1 MERVNFAEGDRLGA
15 PEGQPTLALYVVT
28 RGAVERRRAGYVVD
42 ESADGMGDLPAVEE
56 PSWAPDAFGSA
67 PTAAELAARDLARR
81 ETKGLVEV
89 PMRIETVGEGSGLVA
104 FGTLHALEEGRPSF
118 ATTVAVTGGVAWRLE
133 ATQLRA
139 LFDEPAVARGL
150 AVGLASEI
158 FRMSERY
165 RTPLLEQPPQVVNV
179 AAVSV
184 AAAFE
189 SYYRAAL
196 NSFMNASLVGRA
208 AAGTALFPNMH
219 VQIPTRVAYI
229 NGFKATRQWL
239 QSLSEERL
247 ASLEA
252 KGLKVPDV
260 ERALLRFAPALLP
273 GVFMTPLSGILE
285 ASNGKQR
292 AHVQGARSA
301 QILCFSKTPQPR
313 EFRPVYALKSSRHK
327 HFFFPSLHARRSH
340 RLYTCLGG
348 WLVGFGSG
356 PQQPG
361 ADGPAHVAGLGAAVL
376 PRSDFRGGPQPAV
389 GVVRRARAGH
399 GGRVQADAQL
409 PGLRHRGARCGLLFA
424 RAPQLIAAQA
434 PAARHQL
441 PSPLRDARQQGHRA
455 RGHARLRSV
464 ATTPLERVRDGVRA
478 LARSCRRGKTIT
490 LTHARGLLFSSSFC
504 LLPLVRARPHS
515 GEVLC
520 DGERRAGA

>member
-1 MERVNFAEGDRLGA
+1 MSPNNTEQLQPQGLPAPSITPLSPTNEATIEPIPAREMAAARPAAVSRRPTNADYAELLRTMRRTCLFSKLDSASLRRVASSMERVNFAEGDRLGA

-313 EFRPVYALKSSRHK
+313 EFRPVHALKSSRQK
-327 HFFFPSLHARRSH
+327 HFILALVACAAFASFV
-340 RLYTCLGG
+340 YVVG
-348 WLVGFGSG
+348 WLVGWVWQRATATRSRW
-356 PQQPG
+356 PG
-361 ADGPAHVAGLGAAVL
+361 ACGGAWRRGAA
-376 PRSDFRGGPQPAV
+376 A
-389 GVVRRARAGH
+389 
-399 GGRVQADAQL
+399 
-409 PGLRHRGARCGLLFA
+409 
-424 RAPQLIAAQA
+424 
-434 PAARHQL
+434 
-441 PSPLRDARQQGHRA
+441 
-455 RGHARLRSV
+455 
-464 ATTPLERVRDGVRA
+464 
-478 LARSCRRGKTIT
+478 K
-490 LTHARGLLFSSSFC
+490 
-504 LLPLVRARPHS
+504 
-515 GEVLC
+515 
-520 DGERRAGA
+520 